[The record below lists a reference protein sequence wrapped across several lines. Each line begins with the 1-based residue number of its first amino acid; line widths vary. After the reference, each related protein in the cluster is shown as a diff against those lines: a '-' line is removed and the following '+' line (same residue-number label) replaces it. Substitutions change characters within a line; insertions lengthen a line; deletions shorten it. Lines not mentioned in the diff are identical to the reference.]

1 MEAGKNHVVEYLIT
15 RGADVNKVTFAGNTP
30 LHTASG
36 RDMDQMVKLLIQHGA
51 NVNIANLEG
60 DIPKV
65 GQTSEQVGV
74 PHFFLNPDLKS
85 LSSISWAPRT
95 SHTEQCLPPPPHPP
109 SLELDVICP

>member
-85 LSSISWAPRT
+85 LSFMGASHFPHWAV
-95 SHTEQCLPPPPHPP
+95 PPPP

>member
-74 PHFFLNPDLKS
+74 PHFFLNPKFHFMG
-85 LSSISWAPRT
+85 A
-95 SHTEQCLPPPPHPP
+95 SHFPHRAVPPPPPP
-109 SLELDVICP
+109 VSRVGRDMSLKVL